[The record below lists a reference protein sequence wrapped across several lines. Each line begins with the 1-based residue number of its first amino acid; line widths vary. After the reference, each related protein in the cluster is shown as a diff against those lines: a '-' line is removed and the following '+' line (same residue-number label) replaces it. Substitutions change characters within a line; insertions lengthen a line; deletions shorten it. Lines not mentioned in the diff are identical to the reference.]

1 MTFNGSCHLG
11 LGYVRPWRF
20 DLGSCAATCIYGY
33 PSDFYRNFAC
43 RQFSE
48 LKKWLD
54 FSLR

>member
-1 MTFNGSCHLG
+1 MTFNESCHLG

-20 DLGSCAATCIYGY
+20 DLGLCAATCIYGY
-33 PSDFYRNFAC
+33 TSDFYRNFVC
-43 RQFSE
+43 GQFSE